1 MKELVVISGKGG
13 TGKTSL
19 VSSFAALAK
28 NAVLADCDVDASDLH
43 LMLQPEIE
51 QQHDFF
57 GMKKAVIKKELCS
70 YCGACETV
78 CRFDAI
84 KDFQIES
91 FNCEGCGVCFHV
103 CPVDAIQL
111 EDNVC
116 GQWFKANTRYGPF
129 IYAQLGLGEE
139 NSGKL
144 VTEVRKQAKDLAKY
158 NNHELI
164 IIDGPPGVGCP
175 VIATLTGVDLVL
187 VVTEPTV
194 SGLHDLKRVL
204 ELVEHFKAQAAVCV
218 NKWDLDESKCLEIE
232 NYCREKNINFI
243 GKIPFDQQMIQAV
256 IQGIPPVEYG
266 SGGAVEEIKRIWHE
280 VRKTINV

>member
-19 VSSFAALAK
+19 VSSFAAMAR

-51 QQHDFF
+51 ENHDFF
-57 GMKKAVIKKELCS
+57 GRQKALINQELCS
-70 YCGACETV
+70 RCGVCETV

-84 KDFQIES
+84 KDFQVETFS
-91 FNCEGCGVCFHV
+91 CEGCGVCFHV
-103 CPVDAIQL
+103 CPNEAIRMV
-111 EDNVC
+111 DNVC
-116 GQWFKANTRYGPF
+116 GQWFKANTPYGPF
-129 IYAQLGLGEE
+129 IYAQLGIGEE

-144 VTEVRKQAKDLAKY
+144 VTEVRKQAKDLAEKGK
-158 NNHELI
+158 HELI

-175 VIATLTGVDLVL
+175 VIAALTGVDLVL

-204 ELVEHFKAQAAVCV
+204 ELTEHFKIQAAVCV

-232 NYCREKNINFI
+232 NYCREKNINFT
-243 GKIPFDQQMIQAV
+243 GKIPFDQQMVQAV
-256 IQGIPPVEYG
+256 IQGLPPVEYG
-266 SGGAVEEIKRIWHE
+266 SGGAVEEIKGIWDE
-280 VRKTINV
+280 VWNLINV